1 MLHPLPKVHQ
11 ILAAKMNYLTF
22 MCSASGVHTCLGCQA
37 AASVGC
43 FTMMHTTLIKSATQ
57 SKFTSFSLVVFYS
70 CYNCVCVC
78 VLRGERHIPN
88 LLSLTC
94 LFSLGRARCCR
105 GTLGGVPLY
114 NAFEGALIYKISL
127 GKVDL

>member
-1 MLHPLPKVHQ
+1 MLSVE
-11 ILAAKMNYLTF
+11 
-22 MCSASGVHTCLGCQA
+22 CTCLGCQA
-37 AASVGC
+37 DPSLGC

-70 CYNCVCVC
+70 CSQRKHCNCVCV
-78 VLRGERHIPN
+78 VKGERHIPN

-114 NAFEGALIYKISL
+114 IEVEGALIYKVSL